1 MAFAQHRDPVSTGDL
16 DDRIAALTAR
26 LPRAGTDEI
35 VRTLGDMRAIADAQG
50 LRAAGT
56 VAHLIA
62 LAASAGIGRAMVA
75 QWLPVLRDAAASGRG
90 DAQASA
96 SYAAACSVRLAG

>member
-1 MAFAQHRDPVSTGDL
+1 MRDAPDTATDGELTSRL
-16 DDRIAALTAR
+16 AALATR
-26 LPRAGTDEI
+26 LPRARTAEI
-35 VRTLGDMRAIADAQG
+35 VGALDAVRALADARG

-56 VAHLIA
+56 VARLIA
-62 LAASAGIGRAMVA
+62 VAATAGVGRAMVA
-75 QWLPVLRDAAASGRG
+75 QWLPVLRDAVASGRG